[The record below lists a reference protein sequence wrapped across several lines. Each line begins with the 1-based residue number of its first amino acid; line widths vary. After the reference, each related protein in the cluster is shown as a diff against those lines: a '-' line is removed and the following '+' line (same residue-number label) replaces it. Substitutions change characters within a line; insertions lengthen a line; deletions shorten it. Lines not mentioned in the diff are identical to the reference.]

1 MQLVGVGLEHTWL
14 MVNQKMWVSGTIFYT
29 TYIYIYITAL
39 ARATGAFLGRG
50 EAPTLEHGQG
60 EALTML

>member
-1 MQLVGVGLEHTWL
+1 M
-14 MVNQKMWVSGTIFYT
+14 
-29 TYIYIYITAL
+29 YIYITAL
-39 ARATGAFLGRG
+39 ARATGGEKMLQGRG